1 MEQKRFVKNDSGF
14 VCANCGAEVQPLRS
28 SSRDHCPYCLCSIH
42 VDIMPGDRANSCR
55 GILDP
60 VRVELSAK
68 KGYVIVYRCR
78 RCGEIKRNRAANDA
92 RVQPDDLDRLI
103 KLTAIESENL

>member
-14 VCANCGAEVQPLRS
+14 VCANCGAEVQPLGS

-42 VDIMPGDRANSCR
+42 VDIMPGDRANPCR

-68 KGYVIVYRCR
+68 KGYVIVYKCR
-78 RCGEIKRNRAANDA
+78 RCGEVKRNRAANDA
-92 RVQPDDLDRLI
+92 RVQPDDTERLI
-103 KLTAIESENL
+103 KLTAMESENL